1 MAMGNIFWLLECAV
15 VLVEL
20 GSELSLL
27 FLGLAFWRPL
37 RFAVIAVV
45 DWVCAVVEASAIS

>member
-1 MAMGNIFWLLECAV
+1 MGNIFWLLECAV